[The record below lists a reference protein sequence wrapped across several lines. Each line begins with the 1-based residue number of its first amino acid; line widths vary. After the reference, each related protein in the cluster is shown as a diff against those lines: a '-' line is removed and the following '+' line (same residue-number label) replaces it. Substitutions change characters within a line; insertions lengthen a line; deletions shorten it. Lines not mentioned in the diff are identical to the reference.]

1 MLITVPATVLVVIIG
16 ALAAY
21 ALAWIDFKG
30 RDWVFIVIVALIIV
44 PIQLAIIPA
53 AKIYSALGIYGS
65 VT

>member
-1 MLITVPATVLVVIIG
+1 
-16 ALAAY
+16 
-21 ALAWIDFKG
+21 
-30 RDWVFIVIVALIIV
+30 VFIVIVALIIV